1 MGYASDQM
9 RVAKKPCSDDGSANR
24 QSDGARLAVAH
35 LGPHPE
41 GRGGMPAVLRAL
53 AASALSKRY
62 DLRVIATYDR
72 PEPVRRLIYFLRG
85 TLALVRWSARPGRRI
100 VHIHTTVRGSLYR
113 KSLLVGVAK
122 LMRRPVVLHVHA
134 GAGDIEEF
142 DGRIGPVRRALFARA
157 FQSADRV
164 LSVSRASADEIQ
176 RRLGRSDVRVV
187 PNAAPPSRE
196 RTVDPA
202 QTGVHILYLGGF
214 ANKVKGA
221 AVLLDAIPAVLRGD
235 SELEITLA
243 GPGEPPV
250 AARPLLAAGRVQWR
264 GWLDHEEKEAALTR
278 CDVFVLPS
286 LSEGLPVAL
295 LEAMSWGCA
304 IVATRVGGVPE
315 TLTDEEDALLVEPG
329 DSGELE
335 RALVR
340 LAGDSRLRARL
351 GAAARARAERL
362 NSDEVCGR
370 LDAVYRELSA
380 ASAR

>member
-1 MGYASDQM
+1 
-9 RVAKKPCSDDGSANR
+9 
-24 QSDGARLAVAH
+24 
-35 LGPHPE
+35 
-41 GRGGMPAVLRAL
+41 
-53 AASALSKRY
+53 
-62 DLRVIATYDR
+62 
-72 PEPVRRLIYFLRG
+72 
-85 TLALVRWSARPGRRI
+85 
-100 VHIHTTVRGSLYR
+100 
-113 KSLLVGVAK
+113 
-122 LMRRPVVLHVHA
+122 
-134 GAGDIEEF
+134 
-142 DGRIGPVRRALFARA
+142 
-157 FQSADRV
+157 V
-164 LSVSRASADEIQ
+164 LSVSRASADEIE
-176 RRLGRSDVRVV
+176 RRLGRSDVLVV

-196 RTVDPA
+196 RTVDPV

-370 LDAVYRELSA
+370 LDAVYCELSA